1 MKKLIALLNLI
12 GLLSYGAGSLE
23 IRAPGY
29 GFQEADYSTSHI
41 FIDEIANITSSIEV
55 FFDLN
60 DFSNITDV
68 EVFSNVNRRDLAR
81 IDKDADG
88 YADGIHPP
96 NGNLITDSLEHTNS
110 TNGHYYVPINMN
122 DGDTNKIYELT
133 IPITKTGCYRLT
145 ARFKTSDL
153 IPENNYDA
161 NNWIWYGLRDHAIV
175 VSPTDARNIRLYE
188 INVFNIDANGASF
201 EERSTIEDLHDDVSA
216 LQSDAESGNWNL
228 DYLKNLGM
236 NWLWFQPIHPNGID
250 GREPS
255 EGWGSSSPSY
265 DPGSPYAV
273 KNFFEVNE
281 LMTVNYDPNN
291 SVSQNRELAMLAWSN
306 FVSVADDNEVGIMLD
321 APFNHTSH
329 DVELSQ
335 KGVDLFQPDGE
346 VWLTTDEIR
355 NREARFF
362 SKIGDYGN
370 RASSSLDIA
379 TAPDRQDFPG
389 WQDTKDV
396 YFGRYDSLVEFNDG
410 GSELNSHR
418 NEGDWF
424 DSDDVN
430 WNSDDFVQNGEN
442 WNVTRRVWDYFAEY
456 IIHWLNK
463 TRPEGSNRNST
474 VNDGSL
480 SNRYAWDQ
488 KGIDG
493 VRCDFGQGLPPRCW
507 EYIINVARSY
517 KWNLVMMSE
526 SLDGGAVTY
535 RSSRHF
541 DVLNENIVFDLKHW
555 DSNLPKATDA
565 YAYRTLL
572 ENRRNAYGQGLV
584 LLNNTSHDE
593 RNLSDPWEA
602 VIFSSA
608 LGMVDGITMI
618 FPGQELGL
626 SYDYGYTHFE
636 TGFEGKS
643 IPHFKKWNSMMPL
656 WQDTNFGND
665 QLFQVYK
672 SIQKARKISPALQ
685 SPNRYFID
693 GDGFNSKIFATVK
706 YEENNALSV
715 GKDVVMGF
723 ANLDR
728 WNMQSDNFKI
738 PLALAD
744 IIGLADERQYNVI
757 NLSAYERDGVIT
769 NRTNN
774 FLWNTPVTR
783 NELINNGF
791 YVSLNKV
798 PINDTDWDTNP
809 FEAQYLKLV
818 DVTNPIEVSINSIE
832 LIDDKINISCSSTPG
847 WFYKLEYKNE
857 LSDPNWITISSNT
870 KATDSNLVLTVDGSV
885 VEDQFYKITASYIEI
900 DE

>member
-1 MKKLIALLNLI
+1 MKRIIISLNLI
-12 GLLSYGAGSLE
+12 SMLSYGVGSLE
-23 IRAPGY
+23 IKAPGY
-29 GFQEADYSTSHI
+29 DFQEADYSTSHV
-41 FIDEIANITSSIEV
+41 FIDEVADLNSSIEV
-55 FFDLN
+55 LFDLN

-68 EVFSNVNRRDLAR
+68 EIFSNINRRDLAR
-81 IDKDADG
+81 IDKDEDG
-88 YADGIHPP
+88 YADGIQPP
-96 NGNLITDSLEHTNS
+96 NGNLITDSAEHTNT
-110 TNGHYYVPINMN
+110 TNGHYYIPINMN

-133 IPITKTGCYRLT
+133 IPINKTGSYRLT
-145 ARFKTSDL
+145 ARFKTNEL

-175 VSPTDARNIRLYE
+175 VSPIDARDIRLYE

-201 EERSTIEDLHDDVSA
+201 VERSTIEDLYDDDNA
-216 LQSDAESGNWNL
+216 LQSDPESGNWNL

-236 NWLWFQPIHPNGID
+236 NWLWFQPIHPNGVD

-255 EGWGSSSPSY
+255 EGWGSSSSSY

-281 LMTVNYDPNN
+281 LMTIHYDSNN
-291 SVSQNRELAMLAWSN
+291 SISQNRELAMQAWSN
-306 FVSVADDNEVGIMLD
+306 FVSFADANEIGIMLD
-321 APFNHTSH
+321 APFNHTAH

-335 KGVDLFQPDGE
+335 VGIDLFQPDGE
-346 VWLTTDEIR
+346 TWLPTDEIR

-362 SKIGDYGN
+362 SKIGDYGD

-396 YFGRYDSLVEFNDG
+396 YFGRYDALVEINDG
-410 GSELNSHR
+410 GSELISHR

-424 DSDDVN
+424 DSGDIN
-430 WNSDDFVQNGEN
+430 WNSDDFVQNGES

-463 TRPEGSNRNST
+463 TRPVGSNRNSKES
-474 VNDGSL
+474 DGSL
-480 SNRYAWDQ
+480 SYRYAWDQ

-526 SLDGGAVTY
+526 SLDGGEVTY

-555 DSNLPKATDA
+555 DSNLPKATDT

-584 LLNNTSHDE
+584 LLNSTSHDE
-593 RNLSDPWEA
+593 KNLSDPWEA

-608 LGMVDGITMI
+608 LGMSDGLTMI

-643 IPHFKKWNSMMPL
+643 IPHFKRWNSMMPL
-656 WQDTNFGND
+656 WEDTNFGND
-665 QLFQVYK
+665 QLFQVYR
-672 SIQKARKISPALQ
+672 SIQKARKISPALR
-685 SPNRYFID
+685 SSNRYFID

-706 YEENNALSV
+706 YEENSALSS

-728 WNMQSDNFKI
+728 WNIQSDNFKI
-738 PLALAD
+738 PSGLAD
-744 IIGLADERQYNVI
+744 IIGLNDGRQYNVI
-757 NLSAYERDGVIT
+757 NLSAYERENAVT
-769 NRTNN
+769 NRANN
-774 FLWNTPVTR
+774 FLWDTPLTR
-783 NELINNGF
+783 SELINNGF
-791 YVSLNKV
+791 FVSLNKV
-798 PINDTDWDTNP
+798 PTNDTDWDTNP
-809 FEAQYLKLV
+809 FEAQYLKLI
-818 DVTNPIEVSINSIE
+818 DVTTPIEVSINSIY
-832 LIDDKINISCSSTPG
+832 LINDRINIACSSTPG
-847 WFYKLEYKNE
+847 WFYKLEYKDN
-857 LSDPNWITISSNT
+857 LSDSSWTTISSNT
-870 KATDSNLVLTVDGSV
+870 QALDSNLVFSIDGSNV
-885 VEDQFYKITASYIEI
+885 DSQYYRITASYIEI
-900 DE
+900 EE